1 MFKKVP
7 ALAICLLMACG
18 VEAWGASRPAVM
30 QSPAKDGA
38 YVLELPGL
46 VNGIFLGDRVQFDT
60 GREWLVIRV
69 QWKQSGST
77 ARTHLELA
85 DPTYADLYG

>member
-1 MFKKVP
+1 
-7 ALAICLLMACG
+7 MADYRRG
-18 VEAWGASRPAVM
+18 EA
-30 QSPAKDGA
+30 
-38 YVLELPGL
+38 ELPGL

-69 QWKQSGST
+69 RWKQSGST

-85 DPTYADLYG
+85 DPTYADLYGSKKGR

>member
-7 ALAICLLMACG
+7 ALALCLLVACG
-18 VEAWGASRPAVM
+18 AEAWGASRPAVM

-46 VNGIFLGDRVQFDT
+46 VN
-60 GREWLVIRV
+60 
-69 QWKQSGST
+69 
-77 ARTHLELA
+77 
-85 DPTYADLYG
+85 